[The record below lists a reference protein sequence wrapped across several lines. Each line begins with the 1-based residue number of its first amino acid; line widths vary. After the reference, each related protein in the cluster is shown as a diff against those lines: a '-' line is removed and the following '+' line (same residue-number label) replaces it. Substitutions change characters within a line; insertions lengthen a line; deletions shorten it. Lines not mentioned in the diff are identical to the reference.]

1 MSVIPS
7 LLMMLY
13 LACLNSCIQG
23 AGDAFVGA
31 LAYYLACHSALS
43 FEEMI
48 RRSGIIASCSVTAPG
63 TQASYIIDR
72 LPGGLLTP

>member
-1 MSVIPS
+1 M
-7 LLMMLY
+7 
-13 LACLNSCIQG
+13 QG

-31 LAYYLACHSALS
+31 LAYYLACHSVLP

-72 LPGGLLTP
+72 LPGGLLIAP